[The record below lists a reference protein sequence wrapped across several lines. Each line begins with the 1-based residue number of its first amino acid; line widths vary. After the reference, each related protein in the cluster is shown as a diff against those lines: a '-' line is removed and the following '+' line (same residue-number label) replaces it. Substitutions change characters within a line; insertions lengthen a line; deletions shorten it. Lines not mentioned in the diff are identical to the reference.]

1 MLSIVAAWLH
11 PPDAAREAA
20 TMHRPRTKALDVPP
34 ERRSVGRSPGVRS
47 AEQADAP
54 PPGLRSAVW
63 VLALPD
69 QLTNEVGPLASDPQA
84 GVLLVESDEWMSRR
98 PNHRQRLALL
108 LLNAREFA
116 DECRAAGRAVH
127 CERGAA
133 PMVELVRS
141 AHRSLAPAGPIV
153 CMQPAER
160 EMRAELEPLVAEG
173 LLRFV
178 PHEGWMTSPDDLGP
192 MPKGGWRMDA
202 FYRRVRKRLGIMVDA
217 SGRPEG
223 GAWSFDAENRER
235 WDGVPAAPEPPV
247 FAMTPRRAEVQ
258 RELNERFAH
267 HPGTVDVCALPATLE
282 DTHALWAWA
291 LRDCLP
297 HFGPFE
303 DAMST
308 RSRGLFHSRISPVL
322 NLLRILPARL
332 VKDVLALDIPLAC
345 REGFVRQVIGWR
357 EFVHHIH
364 DATDGFR
371 SGVGRS
377 TGPVAARP
385 GDGGFARWSGRA
397 WSPSVRAPDEVDGGA
412 RPSWA
417 AKDGGGT
424 TPIPPAFWGAPSGLR
439 CLDQVVEGVWAESW
453 SHHITRLMVLGN
465 LATLLEV
472 DPRELA
478 DWFWVAYMDAWDW
491 VVEPNVLGM
500 ATYSAG
506 DVMTTKPYVCGSAYI
521 RKMGDFCDGCRFQ
534 PGTTCPITPM
544 YWAFLSR
551 HEASLRENPRM
562 SLVMG
567 SVRKRSADQR
577 RGDERVASIVREL
590 LVHGKPITVEALR

>member
-1 MLSIVAAWLH
+1 MLLIVDARLH
-11 PPDAAREAA
+11 PRGAAREAA
-20 TMHRPRTKALDVPP
+20 AMPRPRTT
-34 ERRSVGRSPGVRS
+34 G
-47 AEQADAP
+47 ADAP
-54 PPGLRSAVW
+54 RTSRSSATVHAGRVVAQAESAGRGDRATTW

-69 QLTNEVGPLASDPQA
+69 QLTQDVGPLARDPRA
-84 GVLLVESDEWMSRR
+84 GVIMVESDEWMSRR
-98 PNHRQRLALL
+98 PYHRQRLAML

-116 DECRAAGRAVH
+116 DECRAASRPVH
-127 CERGAA
+127 CARGSGSIID
-133 PMVELVRS
+133 LVRA
-141 AHRSLAPAGPIV
+141 AHRALGAPGAFV

-160 EMRAELEPLVAEG
+160 EMRAELAPLVAEG
-173 LLRFV
+173 VVAFV
-178 PHEGWMTSPDDLGP
+178 PHEGWMTTAEDFGP

-217 SGRPEG
+217 AGRPEG

-235 WDGVPAAPEPPV
+235 WDGVPAAPEPPG
-247 FAMTPRRAEVQ
+247 FAMTARRVEVE
-258 RELNERFAH
+258 REINERFAH
-267 HPGTVDVCALPATLE
+267 HPGTVDVCALPATLK
-282 DTHALWAWA
+282 DTHALWSWA

-308 RSRGLFHSRISPVL
+308 QSRGLFHSRISPVL
-322 NLLRILPARL
+322 NVLRILPHRL
-332 VKDVLALDIPLAC
+332 VQDVLAIDVPLAC

-357 EFVHHIH
+357 EFVHHVH
-364 DATDGFR
+364 EATDGFR
-371 SGVGRS
+371 TGLGKAA
-377 TGPVAARP
+377 GPVAQAP

-397 WSPSVRAPDEVDGGA
+397 WTAVGSAPDGVDGGA
-412 RPSWA
+412 RPAWA
-417 AKDGGGT
+417 AQAGGGS
-424 TPIPPAFWGAPSGLR
+424 TPLPPAFWGAPSGLR
-439 CLDQVVEGVWAESW
+439 CLDQVVEGVWAEAW

-465 LATLLEV
+465 IATLLDV
-472 DPRELA
+472 DPRELT

-506 DVMTTKPYVCGSAYI
+506 EVMTTKPYVCGSAYV
-521 RKMGDFCDGCRFQ
+521 RKMGDFCDGCRFT
-534 PGTTCPITPM
+534 PGSTCPITPM

-567 SVRKRSADQR
+567 SVRKRSAEQR